1 MARLFSL
8 GLDNVPKRV
17 SISSSICLAAF
28 AHEIG
33 SAKGGQQH
41 DAAAHRAVGVEVVRI
56 AVVRQERRSSTW
68 GPVAGTIVIFVEH
81 IATVEQAAFLC
92 VETQSHSE
100 DDCDCQ
106 C

>member
-17 SISSSICLAAF
+17 SISSSIFLAAF

-56 AVVRQERRSSTW
+56 AVVRQERCSSTR
-68 GPVAGTIVIFVEH
+68 GPVASTIVLFVIH
-81 IATVEQAAFLC
+81 IATAEEAAFLC
-92 VETQSHSE
+92 VEAEYQSE
-100 DDCDCQ
+100 DDCDC
-106 C
+106 